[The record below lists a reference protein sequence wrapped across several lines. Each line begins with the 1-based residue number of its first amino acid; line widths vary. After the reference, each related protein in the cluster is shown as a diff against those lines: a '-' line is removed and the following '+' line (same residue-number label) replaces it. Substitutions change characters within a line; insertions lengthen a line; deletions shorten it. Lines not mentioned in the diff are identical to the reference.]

1 MRERASIEQGMAGGT
16 TEKRRLKSTLVS
28 WIFLLGLGVVV
39 VLTLVSSLSPPR
51 GPQSLGEASLA
62 ISSDPDPPGLGL
74 NRLQVRLA
82 AADGKPISDASVEL
96 KYGLET
102 MGTLTRAPAKAAGEG
117 VYRSDVEFDAPGAWQ
132 VIITLKREGASDLSA
147 KYLYN
152 VAPSSEGG
160 RMLAGTVRIAPAL
173 AGKIAPG
180 DVLFVIARKGP
191 GPPLAVK
198 RLPNPRFPVSFRLGL
213 EDMPMGGGQ
222 FEGEVSVVARVKKGG
237 AAGPAQRGDL
247 EGSYPRDRVK
257 IGGPPIDIVVDR
269 EI

>member
-1 MRERASIEQGMAGGT
+1 MASGT
-16 TEKRRLKSTLVS
+16 TGKRRLKSTFIS
-28 WIFLLGLGVVV
+28 WISLLGLGGIVVIA
-39 VLTLVSSLSPPR
+39 LISSLSPPR
-51 GPQSLGEASLA
+51 GPQSLGDASLA
-62 ISSDPDPPGLGL
+62 ISSDPDPPRLGL

-82 AADGKPISDASVEL
+82 AADGKPISGARVEL
-96 KYGLET
+96 KYGLEA
-102 MGTLTRAPAKAAGEG
+102 MGTLTLASAQAAGEG

-132 VIITLKREGASDLSA
+132 VILTLKREGASDLST

-160 RMLAGTVRIAPAL
+160 RVLAGTVRIAPAL

-198 RLPNPRFPVSFRLGL
+198 RLANPRFPASFRLGP

-247 EGSYPRDRVK
+247 EGSYTGGRVK
-257 IGGPPIDIVVDR
+257 IGGAPIEIVIDR